1 MELQMT
7 PHNKPR
13 TVADM
18 PWEGQADSMR
28 RSGFSAG
35 EIEAARKKRVKKD
48 LNAYNKANGIK
59 KPPKARKE
67 HEEMQDLKR
76 ACDGQWGKDL
86 GIQYEIYLIPNSAP
100 RGVQAASYFRS
111 EGLREGYPDLGL
123 DVASGQWHG
132 LRIEMKRADGT
143 GRTSDEQSKWHDRLK
158 ARGYCV
164 VVPAGVQEAKRS
176 VEQYLGMG
184 QRP

>member
-1 MELQMT
+1 MELQLT
-7 PHNKPR
+7 PSNKPR

-18 PWEGQADSMR
+18 PWEGQRDSMR

-35 EIEAARKKRVKKD
+35 EIEAARKKREKKD
-48 LNAYNKANGIK
+48 LNAFNKANGIK
-59 KPPKARKE
+59 KTPKARKE

-111 EGLREGYPDLGL
+111 EGLRDGYPDLGL
-123 DVASGQWHG
+123 DVAAGKWHG

-143 GRTSDEQSKWHDRLK
+143 GRVSDDQRKWHDRLR

-164 VVPAGVQEAKRS
+164 VIPAGVQEAKKA
-176 VEQYLGMG
+176 VENYLAMG
-184 QRP
+184 VQV

>member
-7 PHNKPR
+7 PSNRPR

-28 RSGFSAG
+28 RSGFSAS
-35 EIEAARKKRVKKD
+35 EIEAKRKKFEKRK
-48 LNAYNKANGIK
+48 LNEWNKRNGIK

-67 HEEMQDLKR
+67 HEEMQDLKK

-123 DVASGQWHG
+123 DVACGGWHG

-143 GRTSDEQSKWHDRLK
+143 GRTSDEQRKWHDRLK

-164 VVPAGVQEAKRS
+164 VVPAGVQEAKKA